1 MQNLFIGEN
10 EKIVIKFSVATN
22 KNKESKEIYCDIS
35 EDSLKESLIELNK
48 NVEDYTIG
56 NYSIKFKK
64 ISFGDII
71 NIYKKVNDAD
81 NELEVKYNK
90 IVELILEWDLRGEK
104 EKPDENDI
112 RKLHPVVA
120 SCISIQLESE
130 TGGLL

>member
-10 EKIVIKFSVATN
+10 EKIVIKFAVATN
-22 KNKESKEIYCDIS
+22 KDSKDIFCDIS